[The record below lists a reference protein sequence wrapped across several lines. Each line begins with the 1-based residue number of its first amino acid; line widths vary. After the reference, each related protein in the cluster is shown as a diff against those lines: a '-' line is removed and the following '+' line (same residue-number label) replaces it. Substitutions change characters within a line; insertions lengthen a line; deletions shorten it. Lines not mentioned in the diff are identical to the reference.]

1 MPDFTIRGNPEAIRA
16 RATLTS
22 EKGTLFDDT
31 GAALAKIDTAGWTG
45 RAADN
50 FRDAHDLEPD
60 RWYKAGNGFRRAGAA
75 LLAYADAVEQ
85 AQTTAAWA
93 QGEYER
99 GDQETGDYRG
109 WFDSETHRLQTGL
122 ANGTYSTVTLPVWSD
137 PGNEIRGNA
146 ISELD
151 AARATLDDAAQLCA
165 DEVKAGCADAP
176 EEPSWWESGLKFVGG
191 IFQGAGEALWDIAT
205 MLPFSPANLI
215 QDAWKLAT
223 GDLTP
228 EELAKTYELD
238 WETAVGMWEALRDDP
253 VEFGKNLG
261 KGLLDWDTWA
271 DDPAR
276 AIGHLVPDAIAA
288 VATGGTGAVA
298 TRGAKGGLDAL
309 DALADLGKL
318 DNLADLGRLDELG
331 ALGRLDELGDLSSLE
346 RSRIYSMMDD
356 VPHTTTYAPEQL
368 GPGRVD
374 DVLGSHGLDR
384 DGFID
389 LVNKPADELSAA
401 ERATLGSVRDDLPTP
416 DSDTVMQKV
425 VPADMAD
432 RYIMGGDPDFHVDS
446 VRGAVTDAGDT
457 AHLGTPQQIHDGLR
471 LDYEGSPYSPD
482 DASTHV
488 IRFQTDTPDFEV
500 PRHSDL
506 GGSGQ
511 FDDWG
516 DPFTGNGF
524 TKAEGDIIPE
534 YATGPDGVTM
544 RDGAEMWE
552 TLDDGTQ
559 RLVAVLRDGEWIPQ
573 GN

>member
-1 MPDFTIRGNPEAIRA
+1 MPDFVIGGNPEAIRA

-31 GAALAKIDTAGWTG
+31 GDALSKIDIAGWTG

-75 LLAYADAVEQ
+75 LVTYADAVEQ

-93 QGEYER
+93 KGEYDR
-99 GDQETGDYRG
+99 GDQETGEYRG
-109 WFDSETHRLQTGL
+109 WFDSETTRLQTGL
-122 ANGTYSTVTLPVWSD
+122 ANGTYSSITLPVWSD

-146 ISELD
+146 ISELN
-151 AARATLDDAAQLCA
+151 AAKATLDNAAQVCA
-165 DEVKAGCADAP
+165 GEVKAGCADAP

-223 GDLTP
+223 GELTP

-238 WETAVGMWEALRDDP
+238 WETAVGMWDALREDP

-288 VATGGTGAVA
+288 LATGGTGAVA

-318 DNLADLGRLDELG
+318 DNLADLGKLDELG

-368 GPGRVD
+368 GSGRVD

-389 LVNKPADELSAA
+389 LVNKPADELTAA
-401 ERATLGSVRDDLPTP
+401 ERATLSSVRDDLPMP
-416 DSDTVMQKV
+416 DGDTVMQKV

-446 VRGAVTDAGDT
+446 VRGAVTDAADT

-488 IRFQTDTPDFEV
+488 IRFQSDTPDFEV

-524 TKAEGDIIPE
+524 TKAGDDIIPE

-573 GN
+573 GS

>member
-1 MPDFTIRGNPEAIRA
+1 MPDFVIGGNPEAIRA

-31 GAALAKIDTAGWTG
+31 GDALSKIDIAGWTG

-75 LLAYADAVEQ
+75 LVTYADAVEQ

-93 QGEYER
+93 KGEYDR
-99 GDQETGDYRG
+99 GDQETGEYRG
-109 WFDSETHRLQTGL
+109 WFDSETTRLQTGL
-122 ANGTYSTVTLPVWSD
+122 ANGTYSSITLPVWSD

-146 ISELD
+146 ISELN
-151 AARATLDDAAQLCA
+151 AAKATLDNAAQVCA
-165 DEVKAGCADAP
+165 GEVKAGCADAP

-223 GDLTP
+223 GELTP

-238 WETAVGMWEALRDDP
+238 WETAVGMWDALREDP

-288 VATGGTGAVA
+288 LATGGTGAVA

-318 DNLADLGRLDELG
+318 DNLADLGKLRAGGAGPARRARRPQQPRAVADLLDDGRRPAHHDVRAGAARL
-331 ALGRLDELGDLSSLE
+331 R
-346 RSRIYSMMDD
+346 
-356 VPHTTTYAPEQL
+356 
-368 GPGRVD
+368 PGRRRPGQPRPRPRR
-374 DVLGSHGLDR
+374 LHRPGQQARRRAHRGGAR
-384 DGFID
+384 DAQ
-389 LVNKPADELSAA
+389 P
-401 ERATLGSVRDDLPTP
+401 VRDDLPMP
-416 DSDTVMQKV
+416 DGDTVMQKV

-446 VRGAVTDAGDT
+446 VRGAVTDAADT
-457 AHLGTPQQIHDGLR
+457 AHLGTPQQIHDGLQ

-488 IRFQTDTPDFEV
+488 IRFQSDSPDFEV

-524 TKAEGDIIPE
+524 TKAGDDIIPE

-573 GN
+573 GS